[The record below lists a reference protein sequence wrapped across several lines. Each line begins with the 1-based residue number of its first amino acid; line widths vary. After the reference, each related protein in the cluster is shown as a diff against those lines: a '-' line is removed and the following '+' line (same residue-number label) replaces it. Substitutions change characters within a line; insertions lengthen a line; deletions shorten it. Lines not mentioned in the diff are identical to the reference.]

1 MKSAIIAGAI
11 FLLTQPAAT
20 TSFKWQ
26 QLPREQWGAPAVTV
40 TQKADQWVIAGRTTT
55 VTLSASNL
63 LLRIQA
69 GRAAWSMVPSSATDM
84 IVRSAGED
92 VSLRLADAR
101 KIAITP
107 YDTGF
112 KTGVKVVLEGWRVR
126 ERELD
131 VALFLT
137 IAIEGR
143 SEEVVFDVAAREG
156 SAVVRQLDW
165 PTALDSADIDHTVMS
180 HYRGIL
186 LPRTWPSEFNPI
198 RAGAAWPNE
207 TTEVQSNVI
216 ESWSMSWWGFQK
228 GPSAMMVI
236 VETPDDAAYQFAHPA
251 GGPTVIGPRWRASLG
266 QFRYPRTVRM
276 AFHDAGNYVDMA
288 KRYRRHA
295 IDTGLFV
302 PLTHKIAQV
311 PRVASLIG
319 TPLSRFSILR
329 NLHPDSARYDRNA
342 PDKNYS
348 LTTFDQAAARIRE
361 LKTQGFEKF
370 HICLTGWPYLGYDR
384 QHPDVLPPAKEAGGW
399 DGMKRLT
406 DTVRGLG
413 YVFTLHDQYRD
424 YYTDAPSYDTQFA
437 VHEEDEKSPPQ
448 AFPGSRF
455 GQWKEGRIPFM
466 RHWDGGKQTYIN
478 SRFMLGHLRKNY
490 ELMFDHGI
498 KPDGSYL
505 DVFGYVPPDEDFN
518 PQHPTTRSDSIR
530 ERAACY
536 RWARNHLGIVGTE
549 AAVDWTVPYADISS
563 PLGKGRA
570 GIAVP
575 LFNLVYHDAIMTTYA
590 PNDLYGFVNA
600 GVPQFGLN
608 ALTGA
613 DAAKTLERVRQMAQL
628 HEKLALLEL
637 TRHDFLDKDYKIER
651 STFADGTTVTV
662 DWNTQTVTVK

>member
-112 KTGVKVVLEGWRVR
+112 KTGVKVVLEGWRVG

-319 TPLSRFSILR
+319 TALTRFSILR